1 MYSMFA
7 CKISGN
13 IMINQ
18 TFEVDLNPY
27 GIGKCRVSF
36 GEDLFSVLLSKL
48 VFGLKSYGMHSTTLL
63 HICY

>member
-1 MYSMFA
+1 
-7 CKISGN
+7 
-13 IMINQ
+13 MINQ